1 MHASFALKDSH
12 CHRLFIIDFTEDQQ
26 LMSVYIYILVV
37 IATVFVSCDT
47 IDQSERRMTDHVIC
61 NLRVKL
67 VRGQFEH
74 LVINSPF

>member
-1 MHASFALKDSH
+1 V
-12 CHRLFIIDFTEDQQ
+12 
-26 LMSVYIYILVV
+26 SVYIY
-37 IATVFVSCDT
+37 TYGRSVSCEA

-74 LVINSPF
+74 LAIKSPF